1 VARQGRGPTA
11 TLPLLFNCAKPR
23 RQAEPARLEEFMADH
38 ADVQYA
44 AADGND
50 LPAHEAGYSQFVEV
64 IVIGTALVVNILFG
78 LAIGGVIGNWLP
90 GGFVIVAGVVAAA
103 ISGWTGLRIVSFA
116 MVAISA
122 LLLLLNAYG

>member
-1 VARQGRGPTA
+1 
-11 TLPLLFNCAKPR
+11 
-23 RQAEPARLEEFMADH
+23 MADH
-38 ADVQYA
+38 ADVRYA
-44 AADGND
+44 TADGND
-50 LPAHEAGYSQFVEV
+50 LPAHEAGYNQFIEV
-64 IVIGTALVVNILFG
+64 VVVGTALVVNILFG